1 MEHGPPC
8 TMCRERLSNCTFTNG
23 PGRRTRPN
31 KGRLPEG
38 GAQSRVDPSQSTRFD
53 LNLIDSAHQDEF
65 DAARR
70 RSVSIRQP
78 EYRNP
83 QDIHHEDFDDRLDL
97 NMDNLLDMFN
107 YDIQESSH
115 FAYLA
120 SPNPGL
126 DLARRDVPG
135 SSPPAQASPNSSA
148 QESNSSRSD
157 SSLANYLPSSIPG
170 PSSVLPRNGVP
181 VSIENNLGASS
192 RFIGF
197 TGELDLYLLRHRRYD
212 VDNQSSSQHTNVVYR
227 RMNQQA
233 CLRERSPTESNSIP
247 PQVFSI
253 MDDTH
258 TRNAEPRADQEVL
271 LDNEQ
276 TLRELIS
283 DDIARRLIR
292 LYYRFVDPYFPIL
305 SRAECPPDGSA
316 SRTLSVSLLAAICAT
331 TIPFIIYDD
340 DLCVQLPRA
349 PSVTQLFRVSWL
361 AITQELHTPRLS
373 TIQAC
378 LLMLQRHP
386 TDLYVADSPFQW
398 TLMSITVAAAQN
410 LGLNRDPTEWT
421 AIPIWERRLRKRLW
435 WAVWVMEKFTALGQ
449 GMPTHLIASNC
460 DVDLLTA
467 EDFVDDQSEGS
478 EGDGTRSHFFHLMT
492 LTIVLNDIVEIYYT
506 VQSVKKTA
514 NNFQLSLGLAKQA
527 RAKLKD
533 WIEQLPPNLRSG
545 RKDSAN
551 ATSAEGLAR
560 TIHQLDGNCSL
571 RLAYI
576 VTQMTLFRALLRPIS
591 SSSTPSSHEINQQ
604 DFGGAHAVITGAIAC
619 VKELVE
625 FVESLTG
632 VEWDAFWHSCKSSN
646 RLL

>member
-8 TMCRERLSNCTFTNG
+8 TMCRERLSTCTFTNG

-31 KGRLPEG
+31 KSRLPEG
-38 GAQSRVDPSQSTRFD
+38 SAQSRRDLIQSTGVD
-53 LNLIDSAHQDEF
+53 LNLINSAHQAEF
-65 DAARR
+65 DATR
-70 RSVSIRQP
+70 RSSVSARQP

-83 QDIHHEDFDDRLDL
+83 QDIQHEDFNDRLDL
-97 NMDNLLDMFN
+97 NMDNLLDMFS
-107 YDIQESSH
+107 YDVQESSN
-115 FAYLA
+115 FAFLG
-120 SPNPGL
+120 SPDLGS
-126 DLARRDVPG
+126 DLARPDLPG
-135 SSPPAQASPNSSA
+135 SSPPVQASPNSSA

-157 SSLANYLPSSIPG
+157 SSLGNHLHSPIPESSL
-170 PSSVLPRNGVP
+170 VLPRTSVP
-181 VSIENNLGASS
+181 VSIENISGASS

-212 VDNQSSSQHTNVVYR
+212 VDNQSQSQHTNIVYR
-227 RMNQQA
+227 RMNQQP
-233 CLRERSPTESNSIP
+233 CLRGRGPTEGDTLP

-258 TRNAEPRADQEVL
+258 TRNSEPRADQKVL

-276 TLRELIS
+276 TLRDLIS
-283 DDIARRLIR
+283 DDIAQHLIR

-305 SRAECPPDGSA
+305 SRAECPADGSA

-331 TIPFIIYDD
+331 AIPFIIYDD

-349 PSVTQLFRVSWL
+349 PSVTQLFRISWL

-421 AIPIWERRLRKRLW
+421 AIPFWERRLRKRLW

-449 GMPTHLIASNC
+449 GMPTHLVALNC

-467 EDFVDDQSEGS
+467 EDFEDDQSKIS
-478 EGDGTRSHFFHLMT
+478 EGDGTRSLFFHLMM
-492 LTIVLNDIVEIYYT
+492 LTIVLNDIVELYYT

-514 NNFQLSLGLAKQA
+514 NNFQLSLDLAKQA

-533 WIEQLPPNLRSG
+533 WIEQLPPNLRTA

-551 ATSAEGLAR
+551 AKLAGGLAP

-576 VTQMTLFRALLRPIS
+576 ITQMTLFRALLRPIS
-591 SSSTPSSHEINQQ
+591 SSSALSSHEINQQ
-604 DFGGAHAVITGAIAC
+604 GFGGAHAVVTGAIAC

-632 VEWDAFWHSCKSSN
+632 VEWDAFWHSCKSSPYFF
-646 RLL
+646 